1 MKKQAAFGVYAKK
14 EQYRREIEDR
24 LKNRPTFDPV
34 TGQIV
39 FSMNCFTMK

>member
-1 MKKQAAFGVYAKK
+1 MKKQAAFCVDVRK

-34 TGQIV
+34 MGHMAFQMD
-39 FSMNCFTMK
+39 FFEQR